1 MRQTNR
7 FFRHFIPRNL
17 FQNLAIV
24 RQQAVRFEKFF
35 TKISKKTTACTIIL
49 GQF

>member
-35 TKISKKTTACTIIL
+35 AKTHNER
-49 GQF
+49 